1 MSDHSVSTYRAR
13 GIVFA
18 SKGLAA
24 SRRGTAIAPAP
35 EEDLV
40 FRGGR
45 MLPDMSY
52 KIFYVG
58 DVWATSPLSDFR
70 RQLDFALAAAMSDPA
85 LNDIV
90 GQYFAGSPILTTALP
105 SAVLNVPVQ
114 DVVNKDDVQGFV
126 KQLFTSGDLSDIDF
140 PNCAVNFV
148 LPPGA
153 VLSSD
158 GGGEAH
164 AQRALPKPGTPEAE
178 DEAIIIAFRRHTL
191 LPLDDCL
198 YAAAAHDPA
207 SDALVAALM
216 PAASRYQPIA
226 GCRRGQAPKEKVQDL
241 PDRLLPHRPR
251 RGPDR
256 RRQALPLCRHRPHKQ
271 IRLRAVRKKTGRTSA
286 SAFLEALIEAV
297 PYKIHTVLTDN
308 GIQFTFPPRYADGP
322 TARYVTH
329 MFDMR
334 CQENGIEH
342 RLTKIK
348 HPWTNGQVE
357 RMNRTIKEATV
368 KRYHYDR
375 HHQLETHLADFI
387 NAYNYGRRLKTLNG
401 LTPYEY
407 ICNVWTSQA
416 RTIHTQSA
424 PANAGTKHLASCFDL
439 TAAQLQ
445 CAEQA
450 GCGRNV
456 P

>member
-24 SRRGTAIAPAP
+24 SRRETAIAPAP

-114 DVVNKDDVQGFV
+114 DVVNKDDVKGFV

-164 AQRALPKPGTPEAE
+164 ARRALPKPGTPEAE
-178 DEAIIIAFRRHTL
+178 EADSRNGLGGYHGSIRVQAQGNSA
-191 LPLDDCL
+191 DVL
-198 YAAAAHDPA
+198 YA
-207 SDALVAALM
+207 VAVW
-216 PAASRYQPIA
+216 SE
-226 GCRRGQAPKEKVQDL
+226 G
-241 PDRLLPHRPR
+241 
-251 RGPDR
+251 
-256 RRQALPLCRHRPHKQ
+256 
-271 IRLRAVRKKTGRTSA
+271 S
-286 SAFLEALIEAV
+286 
-297 PYKIHTVLTDN
+297 N
-308 GIQFTFPPRYADGP
+308 GIAIPGWQPW
-322 TARYVTH
+322 
-329 MFDMR
+329 
-334 CQENGIEH
+334 EN
-342 RLTKIK
+342 
-348 HPWTNGQVE
+348 VC
-357 RMNRTIKEATV
+357 ATL
-368 KRYHYDR
+368 YH
-375 HHQLETHLADFI
+375 E
-387 NAYNYGRRLKTLNG
+387 LN
-401 LTPYEY
+401 E
-407 ICNVWTSQA
+407 A
-416 RTIHTQSA
+416 RTDPDVEDAIRTGDIQSIGWNSAQGQEIGDFPIEEAGGDLGLVFKKVNIAADPGTVPIQLMWSNRVHGPEA
-424 PANAGTKHLASCFDL
+424 PESAA
-439 TAAQLQ
+439 TAKVA
-445 CAEQA
+445 
-450 GCGRNV
+450 
-456 P
+456 